1 MHRRLL
7 SLTLGVVLTIIMIG
21 GVQLIAVGAVGQ
33 GPDVPISLS
42 GEAGP
47 DYVDLA
53 WYQPS
58 QGSDGL
64 GNYSVYRGS
73 DAGEMVRIANTT
85 ANVTAYH
92 DGGLEQGSMNYY
104 FVTAWYNG
112 TESAP
117 SNALSMTTD
126 PAPEKD
132 NIVTLGVVAA
142 IVISAVALQLGIV
155 AVWVI
160 VRKGSK

>member
-7 SLTLGVVLTIIMIG
+7 SLSFGVVLTIIMIG
-21 GVQLIAVGAVGQ
+21 GVQLVAVGAVGQ
-33 GPDVPISLS
+33 GSDVPISLS

-64 GNYSVYRGS
+64 DNYTVYRGN
-73 DAGEMVRIANTT
+73 DAGEMVRVTNTT
-85 ANVTAYH
+85 ANVTAFH
-92 DGGLEQGSMNYY
+92 DGGLEQGITSYY

-117 SNALSMTTD
+117 SNALSLTTD
-126 PAPEKD
+126 QAPERE
-132 NIVTLGVVAA
+132 IPISLGVVAA
-142 IVISAVALQLGIV
+142 IVISAIALQLGIV
-155 AVWVI
+155 AIWVI
-160 VRKGSK
+160 VKKG

>member
-1 MHRRLL
+1 M
-7 SLTLGVVLTIIMIG
+7 SFGVVLTIIMIG
-21 GVQLIAVGAVGQ
+21 GVQLVAVGAVGQ
-33 GPDVPISLS
+33 GPGVPIALS

-47 DYVDLA
+47 DHVDLA
-53 WYQPS
+53 WYQPA

-126 PAPEKD
+126 QAPEKD
-132 NIVTLGVVAA
+132 NIITLGVVAA
-142 IVISAVALQLGIV
+142 IVISAIALQLGIV
-155 AVWVI
+155 AIWVI
-160 VRKGSK
+160 VKRGPK